1 MRHYGQLSTQ
11 QENLS
16 SGNRRNWSFSSTSPL
31 PSNLDYTELKHQRFV
46 GMGGRGWAQLFCHYS
61 NKNPLIEYPFYSNNQ
76 TLIIPNVQD
85 IQTPNIYQVN
95 FFSCPVFFFLF
106 VCFFCIDR
114 GPSDETRHNLYPRSL
129 DTLKPV
135 PNLPF
140 KRKDFVGNGSKLPWI
155 KHPLL

>member
-1 MRHYGQLSTQ
+1 MPLIFYFSFHPIFHLFKPIYSMRHYGQLSTQ

-16 SGNRRNWSFSSTSPL
+16 SGNGRNWSFSSTSPL

-95 FFSCPVFFFLF
+95 FFSCPVFFF
-106 VCFFCIDR
+106 FFALIEDPLMKR
-114 GPSDETRHNLYPRSL
+114 DITFIL
-129 DTLKPV
+129 D
-135 PNLPF
+135 
-140 KRKDFVGNGSKLPWI
+140 
-155 KHPLL
+155 H